1 MLRRYECR
9 MVGTSSRDGIDA
21 AAAYVVVVADP
32 PRCDGNLTRRA
43 GPDDPATIE
52 CSVTFLGQNN
62 LTLEWLAPNG
72 TVIGQEE
79 FSSGEYPSVAR
90 LRVGVEVPTP
100 GRLDGSTEGGYQCR
114 AYFSNGTAQFPD
126 QASNAPEFRRNTC
139 TVPLPSPTA
148 SPVDTSMSASP
159 TDTPTSA
166 QPPPSASAISK
177 PVIVLLTVA
186 GIIAGLICLICL
198 ICVYANREKLGS
210 ALLRNIRK
218 LKKTTNEE
226 ENPQNAESRRP
237 SEVLRLLV
245 NKNED
250 NDKSGGGET
259 SGGSQAI
266 DADTSQI
273 DCEQQDSVSEPAQ
286 QHVVPESTQA
296 VVHRPPAAEA
306 SNRPISNGRPEPE
319 TTVTSVPENPNDDTA
334 VLPGAIYQQES
345 VVSATDSASVNE
357 NNMYDLRGDSPS
369 VSQPNDETEAEDDID

>member
-1 MLRRYECR
+1 
-9 MVGTSSRDGIDA
+9 MVGTHSGGTDA

-52 CSVTFLGQNN
+52 CTVTFLGQNN

-126 QASNAPEFRRNTC
+126 QASNAPELRRDTC

-159 TDTPTSA
+159 TDTPTST
-166 QPPPSASAISK
+166 QPPPSASAI
-177 PVIVLLTVA
+177 PTLAIVLLTVA
-186 GIIAGLICLICL
+186 GIIIVVL

-210 ALLRNIRK
+210 ALRNIRK
-218 LKKTTNEE
+218 LKKTTTNE
-226 ENPQNAESRRP
+226 ENPENAATIATGDTTESRGP
-237 SEVLRLLV
+237 AEEMPLLV

-286 QHVVPESTQA
+286 QHVVPEFSEA

>member
-1 MLRRYECR
+1 
-9 MVGTSSRDGIDA
+9 MVGTHSGGTDA

-43 GPDDPATIE
+43 GPDDPVTVE

-79 FSSGEYPSVAR
+79 FSSGELPSVAR

-159 TDTPTSA
+159 TDTPTST
-166 QPPPSASAISK
+166 QPPPSASAI
-177 PVIVLLTVA
+177 PTLAIVLLTVA
-186 GIIAGLICLICL
+186 GIIIVVL

-210 ALLRNIRK
+210 ALRNIRK
-218 LKKTTNEE
+218 LKKTTTNE
-226 ENPQNAESRRP
+226 ENPENAATIATGDTTEGRGP
-237 SEVLRLLV
+237 AEETPLLV

-250 NDKSGGGET
+250 NDKSVGGET
-259 SGGSQAI
+259 SGGSQVT
-266 DADTSQI
+266 DTDTSQI
-273 DCEQQDSVSEPAQ
+273 DCEQQV
-286 QHVVPESTQA
+286 
-296 VVHRPPAAEA
+296 
-306 SNRPISNGRPEPE
+306 
-319 TTVTSVPENPNDDTA
+319 
-334 VLPGAIYQQES
+334 
-345 VVSATDSASVNE
+345 
-357 NNMYDLRGDSPS
+357 
-369 VSQPNDETEAEDDID
+369 